1 MRDSVVLYRSTLEAS
16 KSLPDKQRLKF
27 FNAIFEYA
35 LNDIEPTDLTGNLK
49 IYFDLTKPLID
60 SNNRKYKN
68 GCKGG
73 RPKGD
78 ESDSPKKCIEGID
91 FFTITEEQYDSACE
105 RLGKDVV
112 DRAISLIDSW
122 FARKKDTKAKD
133 YVGRNNHGF
142 LRADN
147 SFVVQ
152 AKEMIEKERVSHQ
165 PNWSV

>member
-1 MRDSVVLYRSTLEAS
+1 MRDSFIFYRSFYEQANKLNKGEQL
-16 KSLPDKQRLKF
+16 SLLK
-27 FNAIFEYA
+27 AICELA
-35 LNDIEPTDLTGNLK
+35 LNEQETELK
-49 IYFDLTKPLID
+49 GISSIIYEMAKPLILA
-60 SNNRKYKN
+60 NEKRFKN

-78 ESDSPKKCIEGID
+78 DDESPKKNIEGIEY
-91 FFTITEEQYDSACE
+91 FIITEKQYDSACE

-112 DRAISLIDSW
+112 DLAISRIDSW
-122 FARKKDTKAKD
+122 FARKKETTAKD

-147 SFVVQ
+147 SFVME
-152 AKEMIEKERVSHQ
+152 AKKIIEKENSTRQ